1 MKKQLVLLLTIA
13 IFVSPVLAA
22 AEEIR
27 LTLDE
32 AITIA
37 LRDNREVLLRAEDV
51 KKAKAK
57 ISEARASIF
66 PSLTLN
72 ATLSDTRSL
81 YGKDV
86 DAYSSHIGAKQI
98 LYNSGQVVN
107 AIKINEYN
115 YTATQAILDK
125 AKLDIILAVKQA
137 FYALLLSDKFVA
149 INKQILDNTNEHLAV
164 IQARFANGES
174 SESELIKIRSS
185 LANVLEAYETSRNQ
199 IQAAQALLNN
209 LLSFD
214 KEVGVLPQGEFTYA
228 PKEIA
233 YDQAFLQAMQ
243 SRPEIKQLSAQQK
256 MTEKSLDVVKANNRP
271 QVYASWDYYSG
282 SRSGA
287 GSAAAATPSKNWND
301 YNVVGITVS
310 WPIFDGWLTKAKVD
324 QAIIDVKEAEL
335 LKQKTTRDIALE
347 LKTAYLDLRDA
358 IEKIKSQAKQTAVYK
373 DNLSVFQEKYNAGI
387 VSELDVHDAQVSY
400 DIALFNQIQ
409 ANYDYVVAKA
419 KFDKATGGAI

>member
-1 MKKQLVLLLTIA
+1 MKNTG
-13 IFVSPVLAA
+13 IFLIIFILMFPCVVK
-22 AEEIR
+22 AEEIT
-27 LTLDE
+27 LSLDE

-37 LRDNREVLLRAEDV
+37 IRDNRDILLKTEDV

-57 ISEARASIF
+57 IAEAESSLF
-66 PSLTLN
+66 PSLTL
-72 ATLSDTRSL
+72 TGGLSDTRSL

-86 DAYSSHIGAKQI
+86 DAYSSHVGAKQI
-98 LYNSGQVVN
+98 LYKGGQVIN
-107 AIKINEYN
+107 TIKINEYN
-115 YTATQAILDK
+115 YTATQAMLDK
-125 AKLDIILAVKQA
+125 AKLDIIFAVKQA
-137 FYALLLSDKFVA
+137 FYTLLLSYKFVA

-164 IQARFANGES
+164 LEARFANGES
-174 SESELIKIRSS
+174 SESDLIKIRSS
-185 LANVLEAYETSRNQ
+185 LANVSQAYETSRNQ
-199 IQAAQALLNN
+199 IQAAGALLNN

-214 KEVGVLPQGEFTYA
+214 KEVGVLPQGEFTYE
-228 PKEIA
+228 PREIA

-243 SRPEIKQLSAQQK
+243 SRPEIKQLQAQQK
-256 MTEKSLDVVKANNRP
+256 MAEKSLDVAKADNRP

-358 IEKIKSQAKQTAVYK
+358 IEKIKSQVEQTVVYK

-387 VSELDVHDAQVSY
+387 VSELDVHDVQVSY

-409 ANYDYVVAKA
+409 ANYDYVLAKA
-419 KFDKATGGAI
+419 KFDKATGGTI